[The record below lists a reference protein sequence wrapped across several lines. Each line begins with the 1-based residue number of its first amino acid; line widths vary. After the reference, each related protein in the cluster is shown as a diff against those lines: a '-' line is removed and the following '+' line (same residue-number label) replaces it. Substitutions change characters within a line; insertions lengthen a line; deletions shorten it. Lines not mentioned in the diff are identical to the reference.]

1 MIAAV
6 ALSYWVVS
14 KEAAVSP
21 LDLFK
26 HHERD
31 ALRAVPI
38 SPTEQA
44 QGAGI
49 WTVVFAYYCLLIH
62 VLVAMFP
69 LRSIYAVWDMTSALR
84 KTAHSKALENLKFS
98 HRRRGSSTSLSSSE
112 TLTSSHASSTSSDA
126 GDFDADLYTDGD
138 AEPDRVAHAIVIPNY
153 KEELDTLRET
163 LEVLACHPQA
173 RNSYDVSHDPD
184 LPDCDTQTEEK
195 MLRSDQRRR
204 TTNDPSGTSS
214 LYSPWNWKLQNT
226 EC

>member
-14 KEAAVSP
+14 REAAVSP
-21 LDLFK
+21 HDLFK
-26 HHERD
+26 HHQRD
-31 ALRAVPI
+31 SFSPVPI
-38 SPTEQA
+38 SPIEEA
-44 QGAGI
+44 QGAGL
-49 WTVVFAYYCLLIH
+49 WTVVFAYYCLFIH

-126 GDFDADLYTDGD
+126 GDFDADLYTDAD
-138 AEPDRVAHAIVIPNY
+138 AEPDRVVHAIVIPNY

-163 LEVLACHPQA
+163 LEVLGSHPQA
-173 RNSYDVSHDPD
+173 RNSYDVS
-184 LPDCDTQTEEK
+184 T
-195 MLRSDQRRR
+195 
-204 TTNDPSGTSS
+204 
-214 LYSPWNWKLQNT
+214 
-226 EC
+226 

>member
-21 LDLFK
+21 HDLFK
-26 HHERD
+26 HHQRD
-31 ALRAVPI
+31 SLSPIPI

-44 QGAGI
+44 EGAGF

-126 GDFDADLYTDGD
+126 GDFDAELYTDGD
-138 AEPDRVAHAIVIPNY
+138 AEPDRVVHAIVIPNY

-163 LEVLACHPQA
+163 LEVLGSHPQA
-173 RNSYDVSHDPD
+173 RNSYDVSFD
-184 LPDCDTQTEEK
+184 LITCIT
-195 MLRSDQRRR
+195 
-204 TTNDPSGTSS
+204 
-214 LYSPWNWKLQNT
+214 
-226 EC
+226 